1 MPLEHLEVATKN
13 LQDAH
18 RNAHEA
24 QAVLQE
30 ARRVLANR
38 EMTVTLDGLVGPN
51 AETRKEYLRAE
62 TYDARQE
69 AEAAEAAHTEAKLNI
84 TIANLEYDFAR
95 EACAMHRA
103 RITSTN
109 PRDLLSPGI

>member
-1 MPLEHLEVATKN
+1 MPLENLEVATKN

-18 RNAHEA
+18 RDAHEA
-24 QAVLQE
+24 QLTLQE
-30 ARRVLANR
+30 ARRILANR

-51 AETRKEYLRAE
+51 AETRKAYLQAE
-62 TYDARQE
+62 TYDAQQE
-69 AEAAEAAHTEAKLNI
+69 VTNAEAAHTEAKLNI

-103 RITSTN
+103 RITSM
-109 PRDLLSPGI
+109 LLSPGIPGI